1 MRARELPRMLPRFL
15 DGAVARQQSES
26 EKRAG
31 EGVGHTFPCCC
42 YYVCVCKIR
51 MSGVWVYT
59 PPRMNAPAWEWEGWF
74 EETTHG
80 RLQSWAGE
88 LASLPGLALHQ
99 GSCVT

>member
-51 MSGVWVYT
+51 MSGV
-59 PPRMNAPAWEWEGWF
+59 
-74 EETTHG
+74 
-80 RLQSWAGE
+80 
-88 LASLPGLALHQ
+88 
-99 GSCVT
+99 